1 MLILSENC
9 TLMSPGSDEFGTLRV
24 PVYDAFTSGA
34 LSWTIW
40 SRLAIM
46 SKVEL
51 FVFDGVK

>member
-1 MLILSENC
+1 
-9 TLMSPGSDEFGTLRV
+9 MSPGSDEFGTLRV